1 MNVAIWIAQVLLAL
15 AFLASGSMKVLRPRL
30 ELQERMPYVEDFSDP
45 QVKTIGG
52 LEVLAA
58 VGLILPSILNVAPV
72 LSALAAVGLVLMMI
86 GAIVV
91 HVRRS
96 EADPRLT
103 VNFILLALAL
113 VVAWARLGPYHV

>member
-1 MNVAIWIAQVLLAL
+1 MSVAIWVAQVVLAL

-30 ELQERMPYVEDFSDP
+30 ELQERMQYVEDFSDP

-52 LEVLAA
+52 LEILAA

-91 HVRRS
+91 HVRRG
-96 EADPRLT
+96 EADSRLA
-103 VNFILLALAL
+103 VNFVLLALAL
-113 VVAWARLGPYHV
+113 VVAWARLGSYHI

>member
-1 MNVAIWIAQVLLAL
+1 MNVAIWVAQVLLAL

-58 VGLILPSILNVAPV
+58 AGLILPSILNVAPV

-96 EADPRLT
+96 EADSRLA